1 MESGAGEDLSVYD
14 TQTDDSIKTDRSTAP
29 VGDGTTMEIAAPVRG
44 KAIPL
49 EEVQD
54 EVFSSG
60 MLGKGFAVEPKEG
73 KIFAP
78 ADGVIDNITETKH
91 AIGIIADDDANIL
104 IHVGL
109 DTVKLGG
116 RGFELKVEEGAKIK
130 KGDLLMTFDLSAIKK
145 SGYRA
150 TTPVVVCNSDE
161 FQSVE
166 VTAQGDVNAGDTVMR
181 IVK

>member
-1 MESGAGEDLSVYD
+1 M
-14 TQTDDSIKTDRSTAP
+14 KTDQSTAP
-29 VGDGTTMEIAAPVRG
+29 VGDGTVMEITAPVKG
-44 KAIPL
+44 KVINL
-49 EEVQD
+49 EDVKD

-73 KIFAP
+73 KVFAP
-78 ADGVIDNITETKH
+78 VDGVIDNITETKH
-91 AIGIIADDDANIL
+91 AIGIVADDDANIL

-116 RGFELKVEEGAKIK
+116 RGFDVKVEEGAKIK

-145 SGYRA
+145 SGYKV

-161 FQSVE
+161 FQAVE
-166 VTAQGDVNAGDTVMR
+166 VIAQGDANVGDTVMK